1 LELVRNVAL
10 RGFRVRWWRRAHVVS
25 SEFYVMAL
33 APCGSLADLVGRC
46 PYAYAAALGNGM
58 TYRIS
63 VHDREMLDLDKRPAV
78 LQGAPGPPP
87 LDPSLAAS
95 NPSFASHS
103 LRMSARPSFSHRP
116 SPVSSLSSAAKRRA
130 SLLRSSPSPIV
141 SSSPHLITT
150 PIDLVKPSLQVSA
163 FFHR

>member
-1 LELVRNVAL
+1 VWEF
-10 RGFRVRWWRRAHVVS
+10 GGPRWSVPSFCDIH
-25 SEFYVMAL
+25 
-33 APCGSLADLVGRC
+33 D
-46 PYAYAAALGNGM
+46 AYAVALGNGM

-63 VHDREMLDLDKRPAV
+63 VQGRCLTLTNGPRCCRELQLRP
-78 LQGAPGPPP
+78 LH
-87 LDPSLAAS
+87 PSLAAS

-103 LRMSARPSFSHRP
+103 LRMSAPPSFSHRP

-163 FFHR
+163 FFHREILGCGTL